1 MDVASIVVEKWHIST
16 LDNLVKESGPIESCA
31 ILLGRRE
38 ESRFLL
44 QEVVPTQNKESSI
57 ASFAI
62 DEERLLEIYSMAEK
76 KGLSVIG
83 VFHSH
88 PSGPIPSETD
98 KVYMQINPVPWIIRS
113 TTTNEMRCFVY
124 GERKK
129 DNTNGPIHEI
139 IIQIKG

>member
-16 LDNLVKESGPIESCA
+16 LDELVNESGPIESCA

-38 ESRFLL
+38 DSRFLL

-62 DEERLLEIYSMAEK
+62 DEERLLEIYRIAEK

-88 PSGPIPSETD
+88 PSDPIPSETD

-124 GERKK
+124 SERKK
-129 DNTNGPIHEI
+129 DNTNGPIEEI
-139 IIQIKG
+139 RIQIKG

>member
-16 LDNLVKESGPIESCA
+16 LDKLVNESGPIESCA

-38 ESRFLL
+38 DSRFLL

-62 DEERLLEIYSMAEK
+62 DEERLLEIYRIAEK

-88 PSGPIPSETD
+88 PSDPIPSETD

-129 DNTNGPIHEI
+129 DNTNGPIEEI
-139 IIQIKG
+139 RIQIKG